1 MIYGETGRYPLYIN
15 VYTRIITY
23 WGKMLI
29 SPENK
34 IVYTV
39 YRYLFLQHFNSDC
52 KSPWIDC
59 IQRILN
65 MCGLQYVWQNHNFV
79 NIEWLSA
86 TVNQRLKDQF
96 MQIWSNDI
104 NCSSRG
110 QVYKILKPYFG
121 FEKYLDILPVKLRK
135 KFIKFRTSNHRFPVE
150 TGRWYNIPLN
160 ERLCLLCNK
169 GLIGDEFHYILEC
182 SALEEIRKKYINT
195 KYWKRP
201 NFFKFSELMTNCNCK
216 SLRKLCVFIS
226 KIVDAVCSS

>member
-1 MIYGETGRYPLYIN
+1 
-15 VYTRIITY
+15 
-23 WGKMLI
+23 
-29 SPENK
+29 
-34 IVYTV
+34 
-39 YRYLFLQHFNSDC
+39 
-52 KSPWIDC
+52 
-59 IQRILN
+59 
-65 MCGLQYVWQNHNFV
+65 
-79 NIEWLSA
+79 
-86 TVNQRLKDQF
+86 

-135 KFIKFRTSNHRFPVE
+135 KFIKFRTSNRRFPVE

-182 SALEEIRKKYINT
+182 SALEEIRKKYINI

-201 NFFKFSELMTNCNCK
+201 NFF
-216 SLRKLCVFIS
+216 
-226 KIVDAVCSS
+226 